1 MHFYHFIDM
10 VLFIDCQVA
19 GISGD
24 MILSSLVDLGANKS
38 KIIDGVKESVNFL
51 QGSTIKK
58 LDFVKVQKKGKSAT
72 QLVLEI
78 DENIHDRKASEIKNC
93 IQSISEKLE
102 LSNSAKE
109 FAENSINTLITA
121 ESNVHGE
128 SPSSVHFHEASS
140 IDTVVDIIGT
150 AIALDDL
157 NLFHEEIFCSYVA
170 IGGGTLSFSHGTT
183 SNPAYAIT
191 EIFKNSNII
200 VTGGPISEEL
210 TTPTGASILVNL
222 ASSCKEFFVDMSI
235 DSVGYGSGTK
245 EFGSFANVLKIIQG
259 KSNETLD
266 KDTVKILET
275 NLDDVSGEVVANTI
289 EKLMENGAKDVT
301 VTHAI
306 TKKGRPTQIVSV
318 ICDSQKVNSLLKI
331 LIDETRTLG
340 VRIRTSERYVV
351 PRKILK
357 SEITLENQNFII
369 HYKISDSE
377 HFKLEFD
384 DVKSISNTL
393 NISFNKTEELLK
405 EQIKKK
411 NDWFKKIIRMVW
423 R

>member
-10 VLFIDCQVA
+10 VLFIDCQIA

-24 MILSSLVDLGANKS
+24 MILSSLVDIGANKS
-38 KIIDGVKESVNFL
+38 KIIDGIKESANFL

-58 LDFVKVQKKGKSAT
+58 LDFTKVQKKGKSAT

-78 DENIHDRKASEIKNC
+78 DEDTHERKGIEIKNC
-93 IQSISEKLE
+93 IQLSCEKLG
-102 LSNSAKE
+102 LSDSAKE
-109 FAENSINTLITA
+109 FAENSINTLINA

-128 SPSSVHFHEASS
+128 NESSVHFHEASS
-140 IDTVVDIIGT
+140 IDTVVDIVGT

-157 NLFHEEIFCSYVA
+157 NLFDEEISCSHVA
-170 IGGGTLSFSHGTT
+170 IGGGTVSFSHGVT

-191 EIFKNSNII
+191 EIFKNSNIV
-200 VTGGPISEEL
+200 VTGGPVTEEL

-235 DSVGYGSGTK
+235 DSVGYGAGTK
-245 EFGSFANVLKIIQG
+245 DFDGFANVLKIIQG

-266 KDTVKILET
+266 RDSVKILET
-275 NLDDVSGEVVANTI
+275 NLDDVSGEVIANTI

-301 VTHAI
+301 VTQAI
-306 TKKGRPTQIVSV
+306 TKKGRPTQLISV
-318 ICDSQKVNSLLKI
+318 ICNVQNTNSLLNI
-331 LIDETRTLG
+331 LISETRTLG
-340 VRIRTSERYVV
+340 VRIRTSERYIV
-351 PRKILK
+351 PRKILE
-357 SEITLENQNFII
+357 SDVTLENQKFTI
-369 HYKISDSE
+369 HYKISDSD
-377 HFKLEFD
+377 HFKLEFE
-384 DVKSISNTL
+384 DVKSISNAL

-411 NDWFKKIIRMVW
+411 ND
-423 R
+423 

>member
-1 MHFYHFIDM
+1 M

-24 MILSSLVDLGANKS
+24 MILSSLVDLGADKS
-38 KIIDGVKESVNFL
+38 KIIDGVKESANLF

-58 LDFVKVQKKGKSAT
+58 LDFIKVQKKGKSAT

-78 DENIHDRKASEIKNC
+78 DEDIHERKGIEIKNC
-93 IQSISEKLE
+93 IQSASKKLG

-109 FAENSINTLITA
+109 FAENSINTLINA

-128 SPSSVHFHEASS
+128 PESSVHFHEAAS

-157 NLFHEEIFCSYVA
+157 NLFHEEIFCSHVA
-170 IGGGTLSFSHGTT
+170 IGGGTVSFSHGTA

-200 VTGGPISEEL
+200 LTGGSVSEEL

-222 ASSCKEFFVDMSI
+222 VSSCKEFFVDMSI

-245 EFGSFANVLKIIQG
+245 EFDSFANVLKIIQG

-275 NLDDVSGEVVANTI
+275 NLDDVSGEVIANTI

-301 VTHAI
+301 VAHAI
-306 TKKGRPTQIVSV
+306 TKKGRPTQLVSV
-318 ICDSQKVNSLLKI
+318 ICDSQNVNSLLKI
-331 LIDETRTLG
+331 LINETRTLG

-351 PRKILK
+351 PRKILE
-357 SEITLENQNFII
+357 SEVIFENQNFTI

-377 HFKLEFD
+377 HFKLEFE
-384 DVKSISNTL
+384 DVKFISNAL

-405 EQIKKK
+405 EEIKKK
-411 NDWFKKIIRMVW
+411 ND
-423 R
+423 

>member
-1 MHFYHFIDM
+1 MHIYKQIFMHFYHFIDM

-24 MILSSLVDLGANKS
+24 MILSSLVDLGADKS
-38 KIIDGVKESVNFL
+38 KIIDGVKESANFL

-58 LDFVKVQKKGKSAT
+58 LDFIKVQKKGKSAT

-121 ESNVHGE
+121 ESHVHGE
-128 SPSSVHFHEASS
+128 SLSSVHFHEASS

-318 ICDSQKVNSLLKI
+318 ICDSQKVNLLLKI

-411 NDWFKKIIRMVW
+411 ND
-423 R
+423 

>member
-1 MHFYHFIDM
+1 M

-24 MILSSLVDLGANKS
+24 MILSSLVDIGANKS
-38 KIIDGVKESVNFL
+38 KIIDGVKESANFL

-58 LDFVKVQKKGKSAT
+58 LDFIKVQKKGKTAT
-72 QLVLEI
+72 QLVLET
-78 DENIHDRKASEIKNC
+78 DEDTHERKGTEIKNC
-93 IQSISEKLE
+93 IQSASKKLG
-102 LSNSAKE
+102 LSITAKE
-109 FAENSINTLITA
+109 FAENSINTLINA
-121 ESNVHGE
+121 ESTVHGE
-128 SPSSVHFHEASS
+128 PESSVHFHEASS

-157 NLFHEEIFCSYVA
+157 NLFDEEISSSYVA
-170 IGGGTLSFSHGTT
+170 IGGGTVSFSHGTT

-191 EIFKNSNII
+191 EIFKNSNIV
-200 VTGGPISEEL
+200 VTGGPVNEEL

-235 DSVGYGSGTK
+235 DSVGYGAGTK
-245 EFGSFANVLKIIQG
+245 EFDSFANVLKIIQG

-275 NLDDVSGEVVANTI
+275 NLDDVSGEVIANTI

-301 VTHAI
+301 VTQAI
-306 TKKGRPTQIVSV
+306 TKKGRPTQLISV
-318 ICDSQKVNSLLKI
+318 ICDSQNTNSLLNI
-331 LIDETRTLG
+331 LINETRTLG
-340 VRIRTSERYVV
+340 VRIRTSERYIV
-351 PRKILK
+351 PRKILE
-357 SEITLENQNFII
+357 SDVILENQNFTI

-377 HFKLEFD
+377 HFKLEFE
-384 DVKSISNTL
+384 DVKSISNAL

-411 NDWFKKIIRMVW
+411 NG
-423 R
+423 

>member
-1 MHFYHFIDM
+1 MHIYKQIFMHFYHFIDM

-24 MILSSLVDLGANKS
+24 MILSSLVDLGADKS
-38 KIIDGVKESVNFL
+38 KIIDGVKESANFL

-58 LDFVKVQKKGKSAT
+58 LDFIKVQKKGKSAT

-121 ESNVHGE
+121 ESHVHGE
-128 SPSSVHFHEASS
+128 SLSSVHFHEASS

-275 NLDDVSGEVVANTI
+275 NLDDVSGEVIANTI

-318 ICDSQKVNSLLKI
+318 ICDSQKVNLLLKI

-411 NDWFKKIIRMVW
+411 ND
-423 R
+423 

>member
-235 DSVGYGSGTK
+235 DSVGYGSGIK
-245 EFGSFANVLKIIQG
+245 NFDEFANVLKLVQG
-259 KSNETLD
+259 KSHQTLD

-411 NDWFKKIIRMVW
+411 ND
-423 R
+423 

>member
-10 VLFIDCQVA
+10 VLFIDCQIA

-24 MILSSLVDLGANKS
+24 MILSSLVDIGANKS
-38 KIIDGVKESVNFL
+38 KIIDGVKNSTNYL

-58 LDFVKVQKKGKSAT
+58 LDFIKVQKKGKSAT

-78 DENIHDRKASEIKNC
+78 DENTHERKGIEIKNC
-93 IQSISEKLE
+93 ILSSCQKLE

-109 FAENSINTLITA
+109 FAENSINTLINA

-128 SPSSVHFHEASS
+128 SESSVHFHEASS
-140 IDTVVDIIGT
+140 IDTVVDILGT

-157 NLFHEEIFCSYVA
+157 NLFEEEISCSHVA
-170 IGGGTLSFSHGTT
+170 IGGGTVSFSHGVT

-200 VTGGPISEEL
+200 VRGGPVSEEL

-222 ASSCKEFFVDMSI
+222 ISSCKDFFVDMSI
-235 DSVGYGSGTK
+235 DSVGYGAGTK
-245 EFGSFANVLKIIQG
+245 DFDGFANVLKIIQG

-266 KDTVKILET
+266 KDSVKILET
-275 NLDDVSGEVVANTI
+275 NIDDVSGEVIANTI

-306 TKKGRPTQIVSV
+306 TKKGRPTQLISI
-318 ICDSQKVNSLLKI
+318 ICDLQNSNSLLNI
-331 LIDETRTLG
+331 LINETKTLG
-340 VRIRTSERYVV
+340 VRIRTSERFIV
-351 PRKILK
+351 PRKILE
-357 SEITLENQNFII
+357 SDVTLENKKFTV
-369 HYKISDSE
+369 HYKISDSN
-377 HFKLEFD
+377 HFKLEFE
-384 DVKSISNTL
+384 DVKSISNIL

-411 NDWFKKIIRMVW
+411 ND
-423 R
+423 

>member
-1 MHFYHFIDM
+1 M
-10 VLFIDCQVA
+10 VIFIDCQVA

-24 MILSSLVDLGANKS
+24 MMLSSLVDLGADKS
-38 KIIDGVKESVNFL
+38 KIIDGVKESANLL

-58 LDFVKVQKKGKSAT
+58 LDFIKVQKKGKSAT

-78 DENIHDRKASEIKNC
+78 DEDIHERKGSEIKNC
-93 IQSISEKLE
+93 IQSASEKLG

-128 SPSSVHFHEASS
+128 PESSIHFHEASS
-140 IDTVVDIIGT
+140 IDTVVDIIGI

-157 NLFHEEIFCSYVA
+157 NFFHEEIFCSHVA
-170 IGGGTLSFSHGTT
+170 IGGGTVSFSHGTT

-200 VTGGPISEEL
+200 VTGGPVSDEL

-235 DSVGYGSGTK
+235 DLVGYGSGTK
-245 EFGSFANVLKIIQG
+245 DFDSFSNILKIIQG
-259 KSNETLD
+259 KSNETLH

-275 NLDDVSGEVVANTI
+275 NIDDVSGEVIANTI

-306 TKKGRPTQIVSV
+306 TKKGRPTQLVSV
-318 ICDSQKVNSLLKI
+318 ICNSQNANSLLKI
-331 LIDETRTLG
+331 LINETRTLG
-340 VRIRTSERYVV
+340 VRIRTSERYIV
-351 PRKILK
+351 PRKILE
-357 SEITLENQNFII
+357 SEVTLENQNFTI

-377 HFKLEFD
+377 HFKLEFE
-384 DVKSISNTL
+384 DVKSISNAL
-393 NISFNKTEELLK
+393 KNSFNKTEELLK

-411 NDWFKKIIRMVW
+411 ND
-423 R
+423 